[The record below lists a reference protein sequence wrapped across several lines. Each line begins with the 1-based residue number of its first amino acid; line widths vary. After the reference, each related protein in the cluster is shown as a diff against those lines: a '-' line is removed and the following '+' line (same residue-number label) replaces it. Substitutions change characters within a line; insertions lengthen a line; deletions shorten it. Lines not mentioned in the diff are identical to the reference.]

1 MSYRYAKH
9 HLDGR
14 AFYGGILHVCYA
26 PEMESL
32 AETRAKLIQRRKDV
46 AVRTRGEMSSVTVQS
61 KLTERTGAPS
71 ATVLDGSL
79 QMCLTFQCCV

>member
-1 MSYRYAKH
+1 MMVISIQYVSVNIFRYGKH

-32 AETRAKLIQRRKDV
+32 AETRAKLIQRRKDI
-46 AVRTRGEMSSVTVQS
+46 AIRTRGEVPSVPAQS
-61 KLTERTGAPS
+61 KLIERSS
-71 ATVLDGSL
+71 ASSL
-79 QMCLTFQCCV
+79 

>member
-1 MSYRYAKH
+1 MQNQKLRVVSILYVSVLTYRYGKH

-46 AVRTRGEMSSVTVQS
+46 AIRTRGEVPSVPEKCKLIERSSAS
-61 KLTERTGAPS
+61 
-71 ATVLDGSL
+71 SL
-79 QMCLTFQCCV
+79 

>member
-1 MSYRYAKH
+1 
-9 HLDGR
+9 LDGR

-46 AVRTRGEMSSVTVQS
+46 AIRTRGEEVPSVLAQS
-61 KLTERTGAPS
+61 KLIEGNS
-71 ATVLDGSL
+71 ASSL
-79 QMCLTFQCCV
+79 

>member
-1 MSYRYAKH
+1 M
-9 HLDGR
+9 DNR

-46 AVRTRGEMSSVTVQS
+46 AVRTREEVTSWAVQS
-61 KLTERTGAPS
+61 KLIKKSTAVSSSITIN
-71 ATVLDGSL
+71 TDVITLKFL
-79 QMCLTFQCCV
+79 V